1 MAYKPISSRQ
11 IDNAAALPNIGTPA
25 FETLDIIL
33 ADIDSALSGAGG
45 GGTGYT
51 AKQIPLTSGISSYS
65 VSIPAQPDTSYTVF
79 ALMENLVDTF
89 PIFQEPLITNKT
101 TTGFTV
107 EFNTP
112 LPSSN
117 YILSFIIPYKS
128 SSQGETDLSLG
139 ANSVSTILPIVQP
152 YSGYAVISAVEN
164 YGDANPQFQTAVVSS
179 TSTTAFATSVNGPTQ
194 SANYVA
200 SYVLNIGAYANI
212 GSGANSVTV
221 NLPINYNTSSYG
233 VITGMINT
241 TDSNPQFQPLL
252 ITAKTDTSFTVSFN
266 AGTLTSN
273 YVLYYYAISL
283 SS

>member
-1 MAYKPISSRQ
+1 
-11 IDNAAALPNIGTPA
+11 
-25 FETLDIIL
+25 
-33 ADIDSALSGAGG
+33 
-45 GGTGYT
+45 
-51 AKQIPLTSGISSYS
+51 
-65 VSIPAQPDTSYTVF
+65 
-79 ALMENLVDTF
+79 
-89 PIFQEPLITNKT
+89 
-101 TTGFTV
+101 
-107 EFNTP
+107 
-112 LPSSN
+112 
-117 YILSFIIPYKS
+117 
-128 SSQGETDLSLG
+128 
-139 ANSVSTILPIVQP
+139 VQP